1 VAQDHVNK
9 TKENKAKDMP
19 TNQMPSRGTIYH
31 QICCKV
37 LDNEDIY
44 KFDLL
49 VHEKLVAA
57 GVREEGGG
65 VFRLLRN
72 RMSSSCQA
80 LEAQVAAEIEE
91 EAPKF
96 TPFELKL

>member
-57 GVREEGGG
+57 GVREEGGRG
-65 VFRLLRN
+65 V
-72 RMSSSCQA
+72 QI
-80 LEAQVAAEIEE
+80 IEE
-91 EAPKF
+91 QDEQLMPSFGGAGSSGN
-96 TPFELKL
+96 